1 MTSDPELG
9 TSRTFLFIFH
19 IGYLGANVPCK
30 PNRCIHV
37 AGSYIGAMEG
47 LSDLRSNVMH
57 FMVFSIW
64 LSDVTFVVKL
74 LI

>member
-47 LSDLRSNVMH
+47 LSVL
-57 FMVFSIW
+57 
-64 LSDVTFVVKL
+64 
-74 LI
+74 